1 MSPGP
6 PPCQPGRRGGRALT
20 EPSPSARCSVHPSQT
35 PEELDMEP
43 VVTLVVEHALPGG
56 GEPPRSLP
64 QAVGA

>member
-1 MSPGP
+1 
-6 PPCQPGRRGGRALT
+6 
-20 EPSPSARCSVHPSQT
+20 
-35 PEELDMEP
+35 MEP